1 MEVQNWERFE
11 LEKGKLRYDKEKD
24 ILYVRF
30 NNIEKG
36 KWVELVV
43 ENLKAKS
50 KYFPEDDTLI
60 VDVVD
65 RPSVESEMFDGHQVN
80 FIVDFDEEGEPVSL
94 EILGWKRLVE

>member
-1 MEVQNWERFE
+1 MEKFE
-11 LEKGKLRYDKEKD
+11 LEKGKLRYDKGKD
-24 ILYVRF
+24 TLYVGF
-30 NNIEKG
+30 NDTEKG

-65 RPSVESEMFDGHQVN
+65 RPSVESEMFDGN
-80 FIVDFDEEGEPVSL
+80 PADFIVDFDEEGEPVGL
-94 EILGWKRLVE
+94 EILGWKRFVEQTKSL